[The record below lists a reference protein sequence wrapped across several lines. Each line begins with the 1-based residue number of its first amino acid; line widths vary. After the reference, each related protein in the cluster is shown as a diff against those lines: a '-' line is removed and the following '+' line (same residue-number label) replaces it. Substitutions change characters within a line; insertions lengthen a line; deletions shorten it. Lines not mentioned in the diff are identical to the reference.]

1 MQNCQSIAGHKGK
14 PRFRAIC
21 GAGPANTQCGAFE
34 KAINASI

>member
-21 GAGPANTQCGAFE
+21 GAPANTQCGAFE